1 MHANFCALF
10 RGDSWQSSGV
20 IDRLAGMQATPKQLF
35 RYCAHAMQGY
45 RYRSVSVLRAKPV
58 YLVGNLIG
66 VKKSKKYVFA
76 SAPAQAAC
84 LHKSNVNV
92 IKCHACHAKSCSARQ
107 PQPRHQ
113 SKPSAVSATPAT
125 PWMSHATQTPTEPP
139 SPKRTTRTIPVP

>member
-45 RYRSVSVLRAKPV
+45 RYRSISVLRAKPV

-84 LHKSNVNV
+84 HTKAMSM
-92 IKCHACHAKSCSARQ
+92 SS
-107 PQPRHQ
+107 
-113 SKPSAVSATPAT
+113 SATRATQSPAA
-125 PWMSHATQTPTEPP
+125 PASPNHAT
-139 SPKRTTRTIPVP
+139 RANPVP